1 MSKPLELLN
10 SKNWQDRKTA
20 LQLIG
25 KRLQS
30 PSCPSIE
37 ITDLVTAVIE
47 LLSKEK
53 HTHIVV
59 AAANLLA
66 QSASFLD
73 QQFTPFA
80 RSALEACLNGLQSC
94 KPIVLAA
101 LRVAANTTI
110 SNLPLDALVEIVTQR
125 FKPKSNGGSG
135 ITGGSAAAELANF
148 LGRALV
154 QKRRSTSAPMS
165 LTARRAFLPRLVP
178 LLSSLMDARSQ
189 DAREAACTAFASL
202 RFFVDDEA
210 SFNSAAS
217 DIGDAK
223 LLRVREAH
231 QRLLKETEADSQ
243 EGEGGGG
250 GPGAGGGDLSAPS
263 STQHE
268 SGPPAKARKTNQ
280 PPRSTAAKQE
290 TARESS
296 QPPPG
301 GARKQPDAMSTSAPS
316 RSRSRA
322 ATDAGSLISEQILP
336 FEDFKTLLTSHAH
349 ETVMTRVKSNVWRE
363 RLSGMDDLLAAV
375 SSFDT
380 PSPAFTQSLIRWLL
394 EPPGLKDSNI
404 QVKCRL
410 LETLGVLL
418 SAVKQPSLCGSLVE
432 TLIVGA
438 TDAMAEA
445 KQVKSCGDCLD
456 GLRKAVG
463 FDIVAEFILRRLE
476 NMKAPKSVLHSLS
489 WLANAVDKSV
499 ARLDRKLVVE
509 CLKTGFQS
517 RDGGVRQAFITLA
530 GSLYQSLDCDPTLR
544 QQLDPGRTALSSLLD
559 SEFQQRDQ
567 AFLAK
572 QRQPDSLADHFE
584 ECIENR
590 SNSALPAVPMN
601 AAERKR
607 RRVTTNL
614 ETPSHV
620 LLESVHLSRVE
631 ERTSMSVENE
641 ACQTFQL
648 ASPAVPIMKCDPEAK
663 QSRLQLYS
671 GPLSRAQLCEA
682 FLAAGMQPNFVHHL
696 TAWECPGKLEKAL
709 QALKHSLLH
718 PAPPR
723 GAKARGTKNHLADTV
738 SNLDLI
744 FSWLS
749 EAFFSQGS
757 HVVTAELLN
766 EAFGYLEEVVA
777 QLQDANISLSVPE
790 VAVLLPWPLLADPM
804 AHFFAVSTQQC
815 KRLANL
821 LRALCNIFP
830 SAQIFSALMEG
841 VASVTISR
849 LLCELISLASGLMT
863 RFASVIR
870 PSAAEIKLIVQHLGS
885 ADPDVRRAAL
895 EGCQAATGIYTTEQI
910 SAMAG
915 KLTDRDRSLL
925 EDCFRRTVPC
935 SATVG
940 SSFMGDYT
948 TPKRHL
954 APREQSIS
962 CSNVPEILRSVSR
975 SHLNLSVPPMTTNT
989 EEESEEMIVQVERK
1003 PILKVLQTGS
1013 ESDCCSMV
1021 EGLVSDL
1028 LTAIPNSEFDIG
1040 LAFFAMSHLE
1050 FINQTVSTRDLLLP
1064 HASNIITR
1072 LGLQLSLVALGIIPQ
1087 LRLRAE
1093 DFALFIRATCGCA
1106 IQLFRT
1112 SFVTRQLPPNAL
1124 AHFIAGLIRVHAVF
1138 GQLSMG
1144 VFVADGSCLSAFCSL
1159 ESPKSIRDDVFCTLN
1174 YVHTKLCLENTAS
1187 YATALLQLL
1196 DAAWDGFDMKGKQ
1209 EDPLKSTAH
1218 LHLQCLQ
1225 QVLERLENESIEDSD
1240 ITQLILAM
1248 AKLFPFE
1255 VEAPPSTIKK
1265 DSWGDAL
1272 RRGLRVAGM
1281 TSYWFCLSKKAQ
1293 LRAIIEKNPEAK
1305 SCYQGFFAWIQP
1317 LVA

>member
-1 MSKPLELLN
+1 MSKPLELLD
-10 SKNWQDRKTA
+10 SRNWQDRKTA

-30 PSCPSIE
+30 PSCPPLE

-80 RSALEACLNGLQSC
+80 RPALEACLTGLQSC
-94 KPIVLAA
+94 KPIVLTA
-101 LRVAANTTI
+101 LRAAANATI
-110 SNLPLDALVEIVTQR
+110 SNLPLEALVDIVTQR

-135 ITGGSAAAELANF
+135 ITGGNAAAELTNF

-154 QKRRSTSAPMS
+154 QKRRSGSAPT
-165 LTARRAFLPRLVP
+165 LLAARRAFLPRLMP

-189 DAREAACTAFASL
+189 DAREAACTALASL
-202 RFFVDDEA
+202 RLFVDDEA
-210 SFNSAAS
+210 CFNSAAN

-223 LLRVREAH
+223 LLRVREAY
-231 QRLLKETEADSQ
+231 QRLLKEPEADAQ

-250 GPGAGGGDLSAPS
+250 DLAVPQNPTTSS
-263 STQHE
+263 STQRE
-268 SGPPAKARKTNQ
+268 NGPPAKVRKTNQ
-280 PPRSTAAKQE
+280 PPRLTAAKQE
-290 TARESS
+290 NAQESS

-301 GARKQPDAMSTSAPS
+301 GARKQSDAVTTAPS
-316 RSRSRA
+316 RSRPRPM
-322 ATDAGSLISEQILP
+322 TDVGPLISEQSLP
-336 FEDFKTLLTSHAH
+336 FEEFKGLLTSHAH
-349 ETVMTRVKSNVWRE
+349 ETVISRVKSGVWRE
-363 RLSGMDDLLAAV
+363 RLSGMDDLLAAA

-380 PSPAFTQSLIRWLL
+380 SSPAFTQSLIRWLL

-404 QVKCRL
+404 QVRCRL
-410 LETLGVLL
+410 FETLGVLL
-418 SAVKQPSLCGSLVE
+418 SGVRQPSLCASLVE

-438 TDAMAEA
+438 TDGMAET
-445 KQVKSCGDCLD
+445 KQVKSCSDCLD
-456 GLRKAVG
+456 GLTKAISL
-463 FDIVAEFILRRLE
+463 DIVAESILRRVDS
-476 NMKAPKSVLHSLS
+476 MKVPKSVLHALG
-489 WLANAVDKSV
+489 WLTGAIDKSV
-499 ARLDRKLVVE
+499 TRFDRKLVVE

-530 GSLYQSLDCDPTLR
+530 GSIYESLDCDPILR

-559 SEFQQRDQ
+559 GEFKQRDQ

-584 ECIENR
+584 ERIENPSDR
-590 SNSALPAVPMN
+590 TRIAASMN
-601 AAERKR
+601 AAGRSS

-614 ETPSHV
+614 EKPSNV

-631 ERTSMSVENE
+631 EKTSLSTEDSENE

-648 ASPAVPIMKCDPEAK
+648 ASPAVPIMNNDPEAK
-663 QSRLQLYS
+663 QCRLQLYS
-671 GPLSRAQLCEA
+671 GPLPREQLREA
-682 FLAAGMQPNFVHHL
+682 FLAAGMQPNFVRHL

-718 PAPPR
+718 PVPPR
-723 GAKARGTKNHLADTV
+723 GGAKNYLADTI

-744 FSWLS
+744 FNWLS

-757 HVVTAELLN
+757 QIVTAELLN

-777 QLQDANISLSVPE
+777 HLQDANISLSVPE

-804 AHFFAVSTQQC
+804 ARFFAVSTEQC

-841 VASVTISR
+841 VASVTSSK

-870 PSAAEIKLIVQHLGS
+870 PSAAEIKSIVQHLGS

-895 EGCQAATGIYTTEQI
+895 EGCQAATGVYTPEQI

-925 EDCFRRTVPC
+925 EDCFRRAAPS
-935 SATVG
+935 SAAMG
-940 SSFMGDYT
+940 SSLTGDYT

-954 APREQSIS
+954 APGEQHIS
-962 CSNVPEILRSVSR
+962 FSNAPSILRSVSR
-975 SHLNLSVPPMTTNT
+975 SHLNLSVPPTTA
-989 EEESEEMIVQVERK
+989 EENSDEMIVQAERK

-1013 ESDCCSMV
+1013 EHDCCSMI
-1021 EGLVSDL
+1021 ESLVSGL
-1028 LTAIPNSEFDIG
+1028 LTAAPSSEFDIG
-1040 LAFFAMSHLE
+1040 QVFFSMSHLE
-1050 FINQTVSTRDLLLP
+1050 FINQTVVTRDHLLP
-1064 HASNIITR
+1064 HAPNIITR

-1106 IQLFRT
+1106 IQLFKS

-1124 AHFIAGLIRVHAVF
+1124 AHLIAGLIRLHSVF
-1138 GQLSMG
+1138 DRLSMG
-1144 VFVADGSCLSAFCSL
+1144 SFVADGSCLSEFRSL
-1159 ESPKSIRDDVFCTLN
+1159 ESSKSIREDVFCTLN
-1174 YVHTKLCLENTAS
+1174 YVHTKLCAENTAS
-1187 YATALLQLL
+1187 YATALLKLL
-1196 DAAWDGFDMKGKQ
+1196 DTSWDGFDMKGKQ

-1225 QVLERLENESIEDSD
+1225 QVLERLEKESVEGSD
-1240 ITQLILAM
+1240 FTQLLLAM

-1255 VEAPPSTIKK
+1255 VEALPNTEKK
-1265 DSWGDAL
+1265 DVWSDAL
-1272 RRGLRVAGM
+1272 RRGLRMAGM
-1281 TSYWFCLSKKAQ
+1281 TSYRFCLSKKTHLQAF
-1293 LRAIIEKNPEAK
+1293 IEKSPEAR

-1317 LVA
+1317 LVG

>member
-1 MSKPLELLN
+1 
-10 SKNWQDRKTA
+10 
-20 LQLIG
+20 LIG

-110 SNLPLDALVEIVTQR
+110 SNVSANLSLSLSIPLSHLPLDALVEIVTQR

-607 RRVTTNL
+607 RRY
-614 ETPSHV
+614 ERS
-620 LLESVHLSRVE
+620 LSA
-631 ERTSMSVENE
+631 N
-641 ACQTFQL
+641 
-648 ASPAVPIMKCDPEAK
+648 
-663 QSRLQLYS
+663 
-671 GPLSRAQLCEA
+671 LSRAQLCEA

-849 LLCELISLASGLMT
+849 LLCVCDLFAITAELISLASGLMT

-915 KLTDRDRSLL
+915 K
-925 EDCFRRTVPC
+925 V
-935 SATVG
+935 
-940 SSFMGDYT
+940 
-948 TPKRHL
+948 
-954 APREQSIS
+954 
-962 CSNVPEILRSVSR
+962 
-975 SHLNLSVPPMTTNT
+975 
-989 EEESEEMIVQVERK
+989 
-1003 PILKVLQTGS
+1003 
-1013 ESDCCSMV
+1013 
-1021 EGLVSDL
+1021 
-1028 LTAIPNSEFDIG
+1028 
-1040 LAFFAMSHLE
+1040 
-1050 FINQTVSTRDLLLP
+1050 
-1064 HASNIITR
+1064 
-1072 LGLQLSLVALGIIPQ
+1072 
-1087 LRLRAE
+1087 
-1093 DFALFIRATCGCA
+1093 
-1106 IQLFRT
+1106 
-1112 SFVTRQLPPNAL
+1112 
-1124 AHFIAGLIRVHAVF
+1124 
-1138 GQLSMG
+1138 
-1144 VFVADGSCLSAFCSL
+1144 
-1159 ESPKSIRDDVFCTLN
+1159 
-1174 YVHTKLCLENTAS
+1174 
-1187 YATALLQLL
+1187 
-1196 DAAWDGFDMKGKQ
+1196 
-1209 EDPLKSTAH
+1209 
-1218 LHLQCLQ
+1218 
-1225 QVLERLENESIEDSD
+1225 
-1240 ITQLILAM
+1240 
-1248 AKLFPFE
+1248 
-1255 VEAPPSTIKK
+1255 
-1265 DSWGDAL
+1265 
-1272 RRGLRVAGM
+1272 
-1281 TSYWFCLSKKAQ
+1281 
-1293 LRAIIEKNPEAK
+1293 
-1305 SCYQGFFAWIQP
+1305 
-1317 LVA
+1317 